1 MEGLGSNDFILGAS
15 EEDKS
20 QKCDIDA
27 YAMPP
32 YIASGREVDG
42 RKGGTDHVTTG
53 YATELSCVQT
63 LIRK

>member
-27 YAMPP
+27 YSMPP
-32 YIASGREVDG
+32 YLASGREVDG
-42 RKGGTDHVTTG
+42 RKGGQTTG